1 MPEVKRI
8 ADEPHE
14 RHRAP
19 GEQRAV
25 YEGIGLR
32 GDKEYGP
39 DDGNERDPTGVAV
52 FCAVKRHGGG
62 NEDESQKARGVS
74 YPRGQPPKVKE
85 PERFDGGKENAGAE
99 FPKAR
104 EGEVERRVF
113 VGRHEACFQRTHG
126 DEDDR
131 RHHQEFRLPKTP
143 QHGAENGKDDVELL
157 FDREA
162 PQVQQGF
169 AECVLGEVADFF
181 QQADVLHEAGGGVD
195 VFPEV
200 LEFVR
205 QQKAPTEYGDEG
217 EEQDEVRNNAPD
229 AFGVEGAVAE
239 RLALQAAEDDAG
251 NEKTGDHKE
260 DVDAEKAAVKGFRK
274 GVINENRQDGEG
286 SQAGDVVTPEGR
298 RCGGGYS

>member
-25 YEGIGLR
+25 HQGIGLR
-32 GDKEYGP
+32 GDEEYGP
-39 DDGNERDPTGVAV
+39 DDGNERHPAGMPIFRAIK
-52 FCAVKRHGGG
+52 CHGGG

-104 EGEVERRVF
+104 QRKVERRVF
-113 VGRHEACFQRTHG
+113 VGRHETGFERTHG
-126 DEDDR
+126 DHDDR

-157 FDREA
+157 FDRKA
-162 PQVQQGF
+162 PQVQEGLTKRVF
-169 AECVLGEVADFF
+169 GEVADFF
-181 QQADVLHEAGGGVD
+181 QQAKVLHEAGGGVD
-195 VFPEV
+195 VFAEV
-200 LEFVR
+200 LKFVR
-205 QQKAPTEYGDEG
+205 QQKAPSEHGDEG
-217 EEQDEVRNNAPD
+217 EEQDEVRNNASD
-229 AFGVEGAVAE
+229 AFGVEVAVAE
-239 RLALQAAEDDAG
+239 GLALQTAEDDAG
-251 NEKTGDHKE
+251 NEKAGDHEE
-260 DVDAEKAAVKGFRK
+260 DVDAEKSAVKDFRK
-274 GVINENRQDGEG
+274 SVINENRQDGEG